1 MRVISGILKGHR
13 INPPQ
18 GLDLRPTTDFAK
30 EALFN
35 ILEQHCIWPEWDV
48 LDLFSGTGNI
58 SFEFSSRG
66 CKSVTAVEKQVQA
79 HRFIRAFSSSKKL
92 NITVFGTDIRVFLK
106 KNTKQFD
113 LVFADVPCSGSGTW
127 GRTPEQLAF
136 FNQAQLDKYTQLQS
150 KIVQNLIPTV
160 AEGGYFLYATCSVYA
175 TENERQVESL
185 IASGKFKIIEQ
196 AYFKGYTQ
204 KADTLFGA
212 LLQRVA

>member
-66 CKSVTAVEKQVQA
+66 CKSVTAVEKKVQA

-92 NITVFGTDIRVFLK
+92 NITVFGTDIRVFFK

-113 LVFADVPCSGSGTW
+113 LVFADPPYT
-127 GRTPEQLAF
+127 
-136 FNQAQLDKYTQLQS
+136 LDFIKELPDCILNAS
-150 KIVQNLIPTV
+150 VLKPTGHMITEHGEKGLFANHPHFIKERHYGAV
-160 AEGGYFLYATCSVYA
+160 HFSWFLPT
-175 TENERQVESL
+175 
-185 IASGKFKIIEQ
+185 I
-196 AYFKGYTQ
+196 
-204 KADTLFGA
+204 
-212 LLQRVA
+212 

>member
-113 LVFADVPCSGSGTW
+113 LVFADPPYT
-127 GRTPEQLAF
+127 
-136 FNQAQLDKYTQLQS
+136 LDFIKELP
-150 KIVQNLIPTV
+150 IV
-160 AEGGYFLYATCSVYA
+160 F
-175 TENERQVESL
+175 
-185 IASGKFKIIEQ
+185 
-196 AYFKGYTQ
+196 
-204 KADTLFGA
+204 
-212 LLQRVA
+212 

>member
-35 ILEQHCIWPEWDV
+35 ILEQNCNWPECEV

-79 HRFIRAFSSSKKL
+79 HRFIRAFSSSKNL
-92 NITVFGTDIRVFLK
+92 NITVFGTDIKIFLK

-113 LVFADVPCSGSGTW
+113 LVFADP
-127 GRTPEQLAF
+127 PYA
-136 FNQAQLDKYTQLQS
+136 LD
-150 KIVQNLIPTV
+150 
-160 AEGGYFLYATCSVYA
+160 FLKELPDYILNA
-175 TENERQVESL
+175 
-185 IASGKFKIIEQ
+185 
-196 AYFKGYTQ
+196 
-204 KADTLFGA
+204 A
-212 LLQRVA
+212 LLKPSGQMVIEHGTKGLFTKHPHFIQERHYGAVHFSWFLPKI